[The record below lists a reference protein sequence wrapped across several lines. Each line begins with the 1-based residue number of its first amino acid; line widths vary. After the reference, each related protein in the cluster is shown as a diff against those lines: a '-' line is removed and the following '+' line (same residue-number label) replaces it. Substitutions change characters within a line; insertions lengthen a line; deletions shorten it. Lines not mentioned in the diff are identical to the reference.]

1 MEFIF
6 DSNMLIS
13 AIHSISGYWWQII
26 LLMIAGT
33 IWGIVIGATPGMSV
47 TLALILMLV
56 PVMYLPTLLGVIF
69 MTTIYTAAQYGGG
82 ITATILNIPG
92 TAGSIATTYDG
103 YEMTKKGRHYEALG
117 YGLVG
122 SVYGALIG
130 WVIVFFLMKPLS
142 ILVLKFGS
150 TELIMLVIFSIV
162 VVSTFTSTSFIK
174 GMTSSFLGLLLGTI
188 GRDLYGMPR
197 GTFGLLEL
205 YEGVPL
211 AVALLGIFSIPEML
225 RLISKSSITSKEAG
239 GMKLEYISFWK
250 LFKYTL
256 NMFKSILKYS
266 QTLIRSTIIGL
277 LVGMLPAAGATIAS
291 LFAYKQAEMYSK
303 NKDNFGKGEPEGV
316 IAPEAANNACQPG
329 AMTTTLAFGIPGSG
343 ASAILMAVFIMSGMR
358 VGPFLLREDMD
369 LVYAL
374 IISGVLMLVFLVP
387 IACIFIN
394 FVGKL
399 VYIPTKILVPVVL
412 SLCVFGSL
420 TNKGFYLDVIILLIF
435 GLVGYLLSELN
446 YPSITLILG
455 LFLGNLLDKQLGIA
469 YSLFCTNPK
478 ALLSRPI
485 FMTLFL
491 LTIASVLFNYRN
503 AIRNV
508 FKI

>member
-1 MEFIF
+1 
-6 DSNMLIS
+6 
-13 AIHSISGYWWQII
+13 
-26 LLMIAGT
+26 
-33 IWGIVIGATPGMSV
+33 
-47 TLALILMLV
+47 
-56 PVMYLPTLLGVIF
+56 
-69 MTTIYTAAQYGGG
+69 
-82 ITATILNIPG
+82 
-92 TAGSIATTYDG
+92 
-103 YEMTKKGRHYEALG
+103 
-117 YGLVG
+117 
-122 SVYGALIG
+122 
-130 WVIVFFLMKPLS
+130 
-142 ILVLKFGS
+142 
-150 TELIMLVIFSIV
+150 
-162 VVSTFTSTSFIK
+162 
-174 GMTSSFLGLLLGTI
+174 
-188 GRDLYGMPR
+188 
-197 GTFGLLEL
+197 
-205 YEGVPL
+205 
-211 AVALLGIFSIPEML
+211 ML

-420 TNKGFYLDVIILLIF
+420 TNKGFYIDVIILLIF

-469 YSLFCTNPK
+469 YSLFCTNLKPYYQDQY
-478 ALLSRPI
+478 L
-485 FMTLFL
+485 
-491 LTIASVLFNYRN
+491 
-503 AIRNV
+503 
-508 FKI
+508 